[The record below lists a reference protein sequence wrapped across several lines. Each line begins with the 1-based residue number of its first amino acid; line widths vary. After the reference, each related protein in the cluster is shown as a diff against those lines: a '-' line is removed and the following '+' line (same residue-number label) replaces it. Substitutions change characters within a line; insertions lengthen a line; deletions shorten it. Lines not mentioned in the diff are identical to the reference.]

1 MKMNLQKKK
10 QSAADK
16 RDIIP
21 RLTPADEDLKEEKTA
36 EDHANDMFNELIDK
50 DFTEPV
56 PKNHGQYVA
65 TCKMVTRRTL
75 ENLMRSR
82 AQKRFQIFIPFYGD
96 PKDFGEFDEIESP
109 EEIPDIYPVGD
120 PREFFDFYDV
130 NYKPTTK
137 TIEFADQIGNPTK
150 FAVLPPSEEL
160 YRKETSVDSNG
171 NKIDT
176 KKGIEENHKDLWGV
190 FDARMVL
197 ENELK
202 NVSVLFLGMWKSSA
216 THHIEVEKSD
226 FNASL
231 EHMPCEVL

>member
-1 MKMNLQKKK
+1 QKDAFLKFRIFDLQPNEMRMLRHPSLFFSFCH
-10 QSAADK
+10 SAATW
-16 RDIIP
+16 
-21 RLTPADEDLKEEKTA
+21 LVSFA
-36 EDHANDMFNELIDK
+36 E
-50 DFTEPV
+50 
-56 PKNHGQYVA
+56 
-65 TCKMVTRRTL
+65 
-75 ENLMRSR
+75 
-82 AQKRFQIFIPFYGD
+82 YGD

-137 TIEFADQIGNPTK
+137 TIEFTDQIGNPTK

-160 YRKETSVDSNG
+160 YRKETPVDSNG

-176 KKGIEENHKDLWGV
+176 KKGIEENHKDLWCV

-216 THHIEVEKSD
+216 THHIEVEKFD